1 MKVLQKVP
9 DVHRMLIDFR
19 KKQAKIV
26 FGRFLG
32 LLFVPFMGVRNFF
45 YVEGKERK
53 DAQVIKKIGSGYV
66 LSDFIVRSGSLRK
79 R

>member
-1 MKVLQKVP
+1 MSIKVSQKVP

-26 FGRFLG
+26 FGRFMG
-32 LLFVPFMGVRNFF
+32 LLFVPFMGARNFF

-53 DAQVIKKIGSGYV
+53 RCIS
-66 LSDFIVRSGSLRK
+66 F
-79 R
+79 

>member
-1 MKVLQKVP
+1 MSIKVSQKVP

-32 LLFVPFMGVRNFF
+32 LLFVPFMGARNFF

-53 DAQVIKKIGSGYV
+53 NA
-66 LSDFIVRSGSLRK
+66 
-79 R
+79 